1 MVAAAH
7 LARDKELKEVRD
19 FFLAPGAAESLGY
32 GLGEGKML
40 FNTTDVVWQWVLSL
54 AVIIAS
60 LLRLLVYIRRRRSQR
75 FQTWEPAELALVRML
90 VVLITGRPVT
100 VVMWKRINTLLLTL
114 LLLALAVGFHKSFG
128 TIRSG
133 SASRPTDPNSTAPE
147 RSTLLQPDG

>member
-1 MVAAAH
+1 M
-7 LARDKELKEVRD
+7 LFRSRDKELKEVRD
-19 FFLAPGAAESLGY
+19 FILAPGAAESLGY